1 MYLYAIAP
9 LPLLSLSA
17 TSLLPN
23 PGPPSASPK
32 YRHYLLRNPPQ
43 CQIGPAGPEETPG
56 RAKGPIRSC
65 ETGSKSLAEAPDRM
79 GFRIV
84 WQNRQSTLALMDGGL
99 SGCLGKPA
107 RPPRP
112 RISRSARWLLMAQC
126 VQQTKFQKSF
136 HGRYL

>member
-43 CQIGPAGPEETPG
+43 CPEETPS

-65 ETGSKSLAEAPDRM
+65 ETGSKSPAEALDRI

-84 WQNRQSTLALMDGGL
+84 WQNRQSTLALMDGGV
-99 SGCLGKPA
+99 SGCLGKPD
-107 RPPRP
+107 RPPGP
-112 RISRSARWLLMAQC
+112 RIRRSARWLLMAQC